1 MNNTSIC
8 YSVARVMCYNGI
20 SLEDIVEALKKIPPE
35 EKFDLAV
42 RVKDKVCRL
51 PVNDANTKL
60 DVVGVFPFKDDER
73 YLELGETD
81 EVTMKDKLQ
90 NEVPTM
96 EDFAKLSSI
105 RKPLNELLEHIGGLP
120 LSGRYHT
127 VQIFGDVR
135 RCYPFYVFDV
145 DTKRFDASFEHG
157 ELKAKLR
164 RFTKP

>member
-1 MNNTSIC
+1 MNKSSIC

-20 SLEDIVEALKKIPPE
+20 SLDDIAEALKKIPPE

-42 RVKDKVCRL
+42 RTKEGRIVRL
-51 PVNDANTKL
+51 PVNDANIKL
-60 DVVGVFPFKDDER
+60 DVVGVFPFKDDEG

-81 EVTMKDKLQ
+81 EVKMKDKLQ

-127 VQIFGDVR
+127 VQVFGDVR
-135 RCYPFYVFDV
+135 RCYPFYVFDI
-145 DTKRFDASFEHG
+145 DTKKFDASFEHG
-157 ELKAKLR
+157 ELKAKIRL
-164 RFTKP
+164 FVK